1 LLSALGGGLQNIGVD
16 GGTTQRVAESSAVTD
31 LLARAQTGPAGLVVE
46 GEAGI
51 GKTTLMLGAVTEAQT
66 RGFQVLSAQ
75 GSPAEVTY
83 AYAAVADLLR
93 DVDSETL
100 ASLPNL
106 QRIALERARVGEIDS
121 GGPATDERTVA
132 VALLS
137 VIERCSSRNPVLLVI
152 DDAQWLDASSRA
164 AIGFTARR
172 LTGPVG
178 MALSFRTGD
187 PESADERSWLQFRHP
202 ESLARVT
209 MRPLSRRAMHALVAG
224 RLGHSLPRPTM
235 TRIHEV
241 SGGNPFFA
249 LELAIG
255 AADEIATNKIDLPA
269 SLAALVRRRIG
280 DADDNAAE
288 ILLAA
293 ACSAAPT
300 VQTIASATGKSTT
313 DVIETLESI
322 EQQHTIVVDGDKVR
336 FTHPLFATGVYSN
349 ATASRRRAMHRTLA
363 GTVDRPEVRAR
374 HLALGA
380 TTGDDTML
388 SALDAAADA
397 TIAQGAP
404 AVAAELLELALK
416 LGGDVAWRRIRA
428 GELLFRAGSFVAA
441 RTRLQTALAD
451 APPGALRCMALM
463 WLGAVKAYDDDMAGA
478 VVAMSEAVDEVSDNA
493 PLGLMCRLRLAL
505 ALVMTDRLNDALRI
519 GEDAVELADQLGVP
533 SLQSQ
538 ALSLWVAGTFIAGW
552 GVDQR
557 ALQLALETEDPHSGA
572 TTFFRASAVEA
583 MISAYIGDLDLA
595 RVQMLAARQQMLD
608 GGTEVDAV
616 WAAVHLAAIDIWAGR
631 YAEANQA
638 AQEALERAE
647 QMGGRFALVTAWTP
661 QCAVAAYCGR
671 EAEARRVAQAAI
683 ATSYEIGAPQ
693 MAKEPRSTLAFLEV
707 SVGNYPAA
715 LAVLEPDLQVFDGT
729 AGTEIEGGR
738 HLPDA
743 IEALTAVGRT
753 EEAEPLVKSLESN
766 GLRYDRAWM
775 LAMAARGRGHILSAC
790 GDLDA
795 AQRAV
800 EQAMTHH
807 HRLPMPFETAR
818 TQLLL
823 GQLQRRR
830 RRRQDAGASLRAALD
845 TFEQLGAPLWAA
857 RARAELD
864 RLNSPRGDGQ
874 GLTAAERR
882 TAELAA
888 VGRSNK
894 EIAAELFI
902 SEKTVEMYLS
912 AAYRKLGVRSRA
924 GLSTALDR

>member
-1 LLSALGGGLQNIGVD
+1 M
-16 GGTTQRVAESSAVTD
+16 TQRAAEFRAVAD
-31 LLARAQTGPAGLVVE
+31 LLARAEIGPAALVVE

-51 GKTTLMLGAVTEAQT
+51 GKTTLMLDAVAEAET
-66 RGFQVLSAQ
+66 RGFRVLSAQ

-83 AYAAVADLLR
+83 AYASVADLLR
-93 DVDSETL
+93 DVDGETL
-100 ASLPNL
+100 ASLPEL
-106 QRIALERARVGEIDS
+106 QRIALERARLGEVDS

-137 VIERCSSRNPVLLVI
+137 VIERCSARGPVLVVI

-178 MALSFRTGD
+178 MVLSFRTGEPD
-187 PESADERSWLQFRHP
+187 SADERSWLRFRRP
-202 ESLARVT
+202 ESLARVNV
-209 MRPLSRRAMHALVAG
+209 RPLGRRAMHALVAE
-224 RLGHSLPRPTM
+224 RLGHPLPRPTM
-235 TRIHEV
+235 TRIYEI
-241 SGGNPFFA
+241 SGGNPLFA
-249 LELAIG
+249 IELAIG
-255 AADEIATNKIDLPA
+255 AADDVAANTIDLPD

-280 DADDNAAE
+280 HADDDAAA

-300 VQTIASATGKSTT
+300 VEAIASATDKTT
-313 DVIETLESI
+313 ADVIETLESM
-322 EQQHTIVVDGDKVR
+322 EQLHTIVVDGNRVR

-349 ATASRRRAMHRTLA
+349 ATPSRRRAMHRTLA
-363 GTVDRPEVRAR
+363 GAVDRPEIRAR
-374 HLALGA
+374 HLALAA
-380 TTGDDTML
+380 TTGDAAML

-416 LGGDVAWRRIRA
+416 LGGDIAWRRIRA
-428 GELLFRAGSFVAA
+428 GELHFRAGSFVAA
-441 RTRLQTALAD
+441 RTRLETALTD

-478 VVAMSEAVDEVSDNA
+478 VEAMSEAVDEVGDNP
-493 PLGLMCRLRLAL
+493 PLGLLCRLRLAL
-505 ALVMTDRLNDALRI
+505 ALVMTDRLNEALRLV
-519 GEDAVELADQLGVP
+519 EDAVELADRLGVP

-538 ALSLWVAGTFIAGW
+538 ARSIWVAGTFVAGR
-552 GVDQR
+552 GIDHQT
-557 ALQLALETEDPHSGA
+557 LQVALELEDPHSGA
-572 TTFFRASAVEA
+572 TTFFRASAVQA
-583 MISAYIGDLDLA
+583 MISGYIGELDRA
-595 RVQMLAARQQMLD
+595 RIQMRAAQQQMLD
-608 GGTEVDAV
+608 GGTEVDIV

-631 YAEANQA
+631 YAEAGQA

-647 QMGGRFALVTAWTP
+647 QMGGKFALVTAWTP

-671 EAEARRVAQAAI
+671 EDEARRVALAAI

-707 SVGNYPAA
+707 SLGNYPAA
-715 LAVLEPDLQVFDGT
+715 LAALQPDLDVFDGT
-729 AGTEIEGGR
+729 GGTEIEGGR

-743 IEALTAVGRT
+743 IETLSAVGRAD
-753 EEAEPLVKSLESN
+753 EAEALIKTLETN
-766 GLRYDRAWM
+766 GIRYDRPWM
-775 LAMAARGRGHILSAC
+775 LAMAARGRGHVLSAR
-790 GDLDA
+790 GDLDG

-800 EQAMTHH
+800 EHAMTHH
-807 HRLPMPFETAR
+807 QRLPMPFETAR

-830 RRRQDAGASLRAALD
+830 RRRQDAAASLRESLD
-845 TFEQLGAPLWAA
+845 TFERLGAPLWAA
-857 RARAELD
+857 RARADLD
-864 RLNSPRGDGQ
+864 RLDSPRGDGQ
-874 GLTAAERR
+874 GLTAAEHR
-882 TAELAA
+882 TAKLAA
-888 VGRSNK
+888 AGRSNK

>member
-1 LLSALGGGLQNIGVD
+1 
-16 GGTTQRVAESSAVTD
+16 
-31 LLARAQTGPAGLVVE
+31 
-46 GEAGI
+46 
-51 GKTTLMLGAVTEAQT
+51 
-66 RGFQVLSAQ
+66 
-75 GSPAEVTY
+75 
-83 AYAAVADLLR
+83 
-93 DVDSETL
+93 
-100 ASLPNL
+100 
-106 QRIALERARVGEIDS
+106 
-121 GGPATDERTVA
+121 
-132 VALLS
+132 
-137 VIERCSSRNPVLLVI
+137 
-152 DDAQWLDASSRA
+152 
-164 AIGFTARR
+164 
-172 LTGPVG
+172 
-178 MALSFRTGD
+178 
-187 PESADERSWLQFRHP
+187 
-202 ESLARVT
+202 
-209 MRPLSRRAMHALVAG
+209 
-224 RLGHSLPRPTM
+224 
-235 TRIHEV
+235 
-241 SGGNPFFA
+241 
-249 LELAIG
+249 
-255 AADEIATNKIDLPA
+255 
-269 SLAALVRRRIG
+269 
-280 DADDNAAE
+280 
-288 ILLAA
+288 
-293 ACSAAPT
+293 
-300 VQTIASATGKSTT
+300 
-313 DVIETLESI
+313 
-322 EQQHTIVVDGDKVR
+322 
-336 FTHPLFATGVYSN
+336 
-349 ATASRRRAMHRTLA
+349 MHRTLA
-363 GTVDRPEVRAR
+363 GAVDRPEIRAR
-374 HLALGA
+374 HLALAA

-416 LGGDVAWRRIRA
+416 LGGDVAWRRIRT

-441 RTRLQTALAD
+441 RTRLQAALAD

-478 VVAMSEAVDEVSDNA
+478 VVAMSEAVDEAGDNA

-505 ALVMTDRLNDALRI
+505 AMVMTDRLNDALLI

-538 ALSLWVAGTFIAGW
+538 ARSILVAGKFVAGQD
-552 GVDQR
+552 VDHR
-557 ALQLALETEDPHSGA
+557 ALQLALEMEDPHSGA

-583 MISAYIGDLDLA
+583 LISGYIGDLDRA
-595 RVQMLAARQQMLD
+595 RVQMLAAQQQMLD

-631 YAEANQA
+631 YADATQA

-647 QMGGRFALVTAWTP
+647 QMGGKFAVVTAWTP

-683 ATSYEIGAPQ
+683 DTSYQIGAPQ

-707 SVGNYPAA
+707 SLGSYPAA
-715 LAVLEPDLQVFDGT
+715 LAALQPDLEVFDGA

-743 IEALTAVGRT
+743 IEALTAVGRID
-753 EEAEPLVKSLESN
+753 EAEPLVKALESN
-766 GLRYDRAWM
+766 GTRYDRAWM
-775 LAMAARGRGHILSAC
+775 LAMAARGRGHILSAS
-790 GDLDA
+790 GDLDG

-807 HRLPMPFETAR
+807 RRLPMPFETAR

-830 RRRQDAGASLRAALD
+830 RRRQDAAASLRAALD
-845 TFEQLGAPLWAA
+845 TFERLGAPLWAA

-864 RLNSPRGDGQ
+864 RLDSPRGDGQ

-882 TAELAA
+882 TAGLAA

-924 GLSTALDR
+924 ALSTALDP